1 MFHWPGKIKIA
12 HVVRTEGD
20 VPLLFI
26 CYLPALKKLGSENKT
41 RRCRSVLEDL
51 GHFQGTPSFRGRPN
65 LTRHISFGGYV
76 RSAQARVRH
85 RRNEFCS
92 ASRAFK
98 HEYDELEVPNLRMKT
113 IVLLDLRI
121 KMIKVSLGRWYFQ
134 YCFLFRLESDN
145 MRYNN

>member
-1 MFHWPGKIKIA
+1 MLSVRRETFLFFLFVIYLHLKNWGLKIKQD
-12 HVVRTEGD
+12 D
-20 VPLLFI
+20 V
-26 CYLPALKKLGSENKT
+26 G
-41 RRCRSVLEDL
+41 R
-51 GHFQGTPSFRGRPN
+51 FQRMQATFRGRPN

-76 RSAQARVRH
+76 RSAQARVRN

-134 YCFLFRLESDN
+134 YCFIFRLESDN